1 MPLQCGMGGKSEIFD
16 RDRDIST
23 LAFCK
28 DRFLGKEGKAICA
41 DIIQSGMILQAG
53 FLNGYNTIV
62 GNVNSWVFTA
72 VQDLGS

>member
-1 MPLQCGMGGKSEIFD
+1 MPLQCGMGGKGEILD

-28 DRFLGKEGKAICA
+28 DRFFGKEGKAICA
-41 DIIQSGMILQAG
+41 DIIQSGMILQSG

-62 GNVNSWVFTA
+62 GNVNSWVLTA